1 MGTKHNREGRPVDAA
16 SGKGVKKAQEP
27 GESKGNPEGI
37 GMADQVG
44 SASGSAREGS
54 DKMRTKTWS
63 P

>member
-1 MGTKHNREGRPVDAA
+1 MVTKHNKEGGPVDAA

-44 SASGSAREGS
+44 SASGSAR
-54 DKMRTKTWS
+54 K
-63 P
+63 